1 MTYGDLPFNAWVLT
15 PVNDEG
21 GPYGSG
27 KHPGSSTES
36 PTNLSFTYD
45 KSVGHTRKSF
55 KPELT

>member
-15 PVNDEG
+15 LVNDEG

-36 PTNLSFTYD
+36 PTNLSFTYE
-45 KSVGHTRKSF
+45 KSVGHTRQSF
-55 KPELT
+55 